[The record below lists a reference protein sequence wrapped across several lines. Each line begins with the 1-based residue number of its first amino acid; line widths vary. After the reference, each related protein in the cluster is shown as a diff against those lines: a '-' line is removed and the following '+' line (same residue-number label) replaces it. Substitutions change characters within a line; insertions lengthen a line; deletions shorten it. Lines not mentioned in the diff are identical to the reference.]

1 MSSRAVVVVLLALAI
16 TPMANAGQP
25 STEFLPHHAIA
36 LNAQAL
42 RPALT
47 VSDLF
52 AEVAN
57 PQSEIW
63 ADGTIVATAPPIDVI
78 VARVS
83 ADGGIETACVH
94 DEQSALVFLNADSK
108 QKRTIT
114 AAPTE
119 K

>member
-1 MSSRAVVVVLLALAI
+1 MSSRAVVVLLALAI

-25 STEFLPHHAIA
+25 STEVLPHHSIA

-57 PQSEIW
+57 PQSETW
-63 ADGTIVATAPPIDVI
+63 ADGTIVATAPVLDVI

-83 ADGGIETACVH
+83 TDGGRETVCLN
-94 DEQSALVFLNADSK
+94 DEKSVLAFLSPESK

-114 AAPTE
+114 AAPQE

>member
-1 MSSRAVVVVLLALAI
+1 MSSRAVVVVLLALAVA
-16 TPMANAGQP
+16 PMATAGQV
-25 STEFLPHHAIA
+25 SIEVLPHHTMA

-42 RPALT
+42 RPALS
-47 VSDLF
+47 VSELF

-63 ADGTIVATAPPIDVI
+63 ADGTIKATAPALDVI

-83 ADGGIETACVH
+83 ADGGIETVCLH
-94 DEQSALVFLNADSK
+94 DEKSVVDFLSSDSK

-114 AAPTE
+114 AAPQE

>member
-16 TPMANAGQP
+16 TPMVNASESENGV
-25 STEFLPHHAIA
+25 LPHQTIA
-36 LNAQAL
+36 LDALAL
-42 RPALT
+42 RPAVT

-57 PQSEIW
+57 PKFERWS
-63 ADGTIVATAPPIDVI
+63 DGTIVATAPAVDVI

-83 ADGGIETACVH
+83 PDGGIETVCVH
-94 DEQSALVFLNADSK
+94 TEHAAHSFLHTEEK
-108 QKRTIT
+108 TKRVIT
-114 AAPTE
+114 AAPQE